1 MVYTVPYMKR
11 RMEGAIMKKRD
22 LRNDWALFSY
32 ITGYIKP
39 YLGILFLATVALAG
53 NLVLLLLRPYLTKQ
67 VIDLGF
73 ATNDIAVIEYY
84 ALMYGFTIIGSV
96 LFIFVENYFLKSFGQ
111 KIIYNIRSIIF
122 QKILNKPHDEFYKL
136 PIGNWVTRITND
148 VESLRTLY
156 TDVILNLASSGLM
169 IIGILGFM
177 YAINVPLAIIM
188 TILLPI
194 MGGIIWV
201 FQKFSRKAFR
211 QVRRSVAASNA
222 SIKELL
228 NYIVIVKSY
237 GGERAIEERYNTV
250 NKGFLEAGLFEVT
263 TFSIFRPLVDGLFFV
278 ALIVIF
284 TTTNLIDSV
293 ADAGTVFAFIQYMD
307 RFFQPLKEIA
317 DKYNSLQSALAG
329 AERLVPLLEEEERQM
344 ANEVPD
350 EFKYIETI
358 EFEHV
363 WFSYE
368 NNDVY
373 ALEDF
378 TFTIKAGEFIG
389 IVGPSGSGKSTLL
402 SLLMGIYKPTRG
414 AIYINGINIAQ
425 YDSSVLRHLMGY
437 VFQQAYLF
445 KGSIRDNLTL
455 FDTSISNED
464 MVNAAKQVNLHS
476 MIEHLPEG
484 YDTPVGYLGSL
495 LSDGQKQLLAFGRTL
510 IKKTPIL
517 LLDEATANIDS
528 HTEKQIQASIEN
540 IRGSKTIVSIAHRL
554 STVKDANKIVYMEYG
569 KIIEIGSFDELINLK
584 GPFYNLWNN
593 QHSGS

>member
-1 MVYTVPYMKR
+1 
-11 RMEGAIMKKRD
+11 MKKRNFK
-22 LRNDWALFSY
+22 NDWALFSY
-32 ITGYIKP
+32 ITAYIKP
-39 YLGILFLATVALAG
+39 YLGILLLATIALAG

-73 ATNDIAVIEYY
+73 ATNDITVIEYY
-84 ALMYGFTIIGSV
+84 AVIYGLTIIGSV

-111 KIIYNIRSIIF
+111 KIIYNIRAIIF
-122 QKILNKPHDEFYKL
+122 QKILHKSHDEFYKL

-156 TDVILNLASSGLM
+156 TDVLLNLASSGLM
-169 IIGILGFM
+169 IIGILAFM

-194 MGGIIWV
+194 MGVIIWV

-237 GGERAIEERYNTV
+237 GGEKEIEERYNTV

-263 TFSIFRPLVDGLFFV
+263 TFSIFRPLVDGLFFL

-317 DKYNSLQSALAG
+317 DKYNSLQSSLAG
-329 AERLVPLLEEEERQM
+329 AERLVPLLEEKERNM
-344 ANEVPD
+344 VDEVPK
-350 EFKYIETI
+350 ELIPVESI
-358 EFEHV
+358 EFDHV

-368 NNDVY
+368 NNDTY
-373 ALEDF
+373 ALQDF
-378 TFTIKAGEFIG
+378 TLHIKSGDFTG

-402 SLLMGIYKPTRG
+402 SLLMGIYKPTKG
-414 AIYINGINIAQ
+414 AIYINGIDIAK

-445 KGSIRDNLTL
+445 KGSIKDNLTL
-455 FDTSISNED
+455 FDTSISHDE
-464 MVNAAKQVNLHS
+464 MVKAAKQVNLDT
-476 MIEHLPEG
+476 MIEQLPEG
-484 YDTPVGYLGSL
+484 YNTPVGYLGSL

-510 IKKTPIL
+510 IRNTPIL
-517 LLDEATANIDS
+517 LLDEATANVDS

-554 STVKDANKIVYMEYG
+554 STVQEANEIVYIEYG
-569 KIIEIGSFDELINLK
+569 KIIEKGSFKELIKLK
-584 GPFYNLWNN
+584 GAFYNLWIR
-593 QHSGS
+593 QKSGS

>member
-1 MVYTVPYMKR
+1 
-11 RMEGAIMKKRD
+11 MKKRNFK
-22 LRNDWALFSY
+22 NDWALFSY
-32 ITGYIKP
+32 ITAYIKP
-39 YLGILFLATVALAG
+39 YLGILLLATIALAG
-53 NLVLLLLRPYLTKQ
+53 NLVLLLLRPYITKQ

-73 ATNDIAVIEYY
+73 ATNDINVIEYY
-84 ALMYGFTIIGSV
+84 AVIYGLTIIGSV
-96 LFIFVENYFLKSFGQ
+96 LCIFVENYFLKSFGQ
-111 KIIYNIRSIIF
+111 KIIYNIRAIVF
-122 QKILNKPHDEFYKL
+122 QKILHKSHDEFYKL

-156 TDVILNLASSGLM
+156 TDVLLNLVSSGLM

-194 MGGIIWV
+194 MGVIIWV

-237 GGERAIEERYNTV
+237 SGEKEIEERYNTV

-284 TTTNLIDSV
+284 TTTNLVDSV

-307 RFFQPLKEIA
+307 RFFQPLKDIA
-317 DKYNSLQSALAG
+317 DKYNSLQSSLAG
-329 AERLVPLLEEEERQM
+329 AERLVPLLEEKERNM
-344 ANEVPD
+344 VDEVPK
-350 EFKYIETI
+350 ELIPVESI
-358 EFEHV
+358 EFDHV

-373 ALEDF
+373 ALQDF
-378 TFTIKAGEFIG
+378 TLHIKAGDFTG

-402 SLLMGIYKPTRG
+402 SLLMGIYKPTKG
-414 AIYINGINIAQ
+414 SIYINGIDISK

-445 KGSIRDNLTL
+445 KGSIKDNLTL
-455 FDTSISNED
+455 FDNSISHDE
-464 MVNAAKQVNLHS
+464 MVKAAKQVNLDS
-476 MIEHLPEG
+476 MIEQLPEG
-484 YDTPVGYLGSL
+484 YNTPVGYLGSL

-510 IKKTPIL
+510 IRNIPIL

-554 STVKDANKIVYMEYG
+554 STVQDANEIVYIEYG
-569 KIIEIGSFDELINLK
+569 KIKEKGSFNELIELK
-584 GPFYNLWNN
+584 GAFYNLWIR
-593 QHSGS
+593 QKSGS

>member
-1 MVYTVPYMKR
+1 
-11 RMEGAIMKKRD
+11 MKKRNFK
-22 LRNDWALFSY
+22 NDWALFSY
-32 ITGYIKP
+32 ITAYIKP
-39 YLGILFLATVALAG
+39 YLGILLLATIALAG

-73 ATNDIAVIEYY
+73 ATNDINVIEYY
-84 ALMYGFTIIGSV
+84 AVIYGLTIIGSV
-96 LFIFVENYFLKSFGQ
+96 LCIFVENYFLKSFGQ
-111 KIIYNIRSIIF
+111 KIIYNIRAVIF
-122 QKILNKPHDEFYKL
+122 QKILHKSHDEFYKL

-156 TDVILNLASSGLM
+156 TDVLLNLASSTLM

-194 MGGIIWV
+194 MGVIIWV

-237 GGERAIEERYNTV
+237 GGEKEIEERYNTV

-284 TTTNLIDSV
+284 TTTNVIDSV

-329 AERLVPLLEEEERQM
+329 AERLVPLLEEEDRQI
-344 ANEVPD
+344 ANEVPH
-350 EFKYIETI
+350 EFKHIESI
-358 EFEHV
+358 DFDHV
-363 WFSYE
+363 WFSYD

-378 TFTIKAGEFIG
+378 TLSIKSGEFIG

-402 SLLMGIYKPTRG
+402 SLLMGLYKPTKG
-414 AIYINGINIAQ
+414 AIYINDIDIAN

-445 KGSIRDNLTL
+445 KGSIKDNLTL
-455 FDTSISNED
+455 FDTSISFDD
-464 MVNAAKQVNLHS
+464 MVDAAKQVNLDN
-476 MIEHLPEG
+476 MIEQLPEG
-484 YDTPVGYLGSL
+484 YNTPVGYLGSL

-510 IKKTPIL
+510 IRKTPIL

-540 IRGSKTIVSIAHRL
+540 IRGTKTIVSIAHRL
-554 STVKDANKIVYMEYG
+554 STVQDANKIVYMEYG
-569 KIIEIGSFDELINLK
+569 KIIESGSFDKLINSK
-584 GPFYNLWNN
+584 GAFYNLWSN
-593 QHSGS
+593 QQSGS

>member
-1 MVYTVPYMKR
+1 
-11 RMEGAIMKKRD
+11 MKKRSFK
-22 LRNDWALFSY
+22 NDWALFSY
-32 ITGYIKP
+32 ITAYIKP
-39 YLGILFLATVALAG
+39 YLGILLLATIALAG
-53 NLVLLLLRPYLTKQ
+53 NLILLLLRPYLTKQ

-73 ATNDIAVIEYY
+73 TNNDINVIEYY
-84 ALMYGFTIIGSV
+84 AVIYGLTIIGSV

-111 KIIYNIRSIIF
+111 KIIYNIRAIIF
-122 QKILNKPHDEFYKL
+122 QKILHKSHDEFYKL

-156 TDVILNLASSGLM
+156 TDVLLNLASSVLM
-169 IIGILGFM
+169 IVGILGFM

-194 MGGIIWV
+194 MGVIIWV

-237 GGERAIEERYNTV
+237 SGEKEIEERYNTV

-284 TTTNLIDSV
+284 TTTNIIDSV

-307 RFFQPLKEIA
+307 RFFQPLKDIA

-329 AERLVPLLEEEERQM
+329 AERLVPLLEEKDRKI
-344 ANEVPD
+344 ADEVPK
-350 EFKYIETI
+350 ELIPVESI
-358 EFEHV
+358 EFDHV

-373 ALEDF
+373 ALQDF
-378 TFTIKAGEFIG
+378 TLHIKAGDFTG

-402 SLLMGIYKPTRG
+402 SLLMGIYKPTKG
-414 AIYINGINIAQ
+414 SIYINGIDISK

-445 KGSIRDNLTL
+445 KGSIKDNLTL
-455 FDTSISNED
+455 FDNSICHDE
-464 MVNAAKQVNLHS
+464 MVKAAKQVNLDT
-476 MIEHLPEG
+476 MIEQLPEG
-484 YDTPVGYLGSL
+484 YNTPVGYLGSL

-510 IKKTPIL
+510 IRNIPIL
-517 LLDEATANIDS
+517 LLDEATANVDS

-554 STVKDANKIVYMEYG
+554 STVQDANEIVYIEYG
-569 KIIEIGSFDELINLK
+569 KIKEKGSFNELIELK
-584 GPFYNLWNN
+584 GAFYNLWIH
-593 QHSGS
+593 QKSGS

>member
-1 MVYTVPYMKR
+1 
-11 RMEGAIMKKRD
+11 MKKRN
-22 LRNDWALFSY
+22 LKNDWALFSY
-32 ITGYIKP
+32 ITAYIKP
-39 YLGILFLATVALAG
+39 YLGILLLATIALAG
-53 NLVLLLLRPYLTKQ
+53 NLILLLLRPYLTKQ

-73 ATNDIAVIEYY
+73 ATNDINVIEYY
-84 ALMYGFTIIGSV
+84 AVIYGLTIIGSV
-96 LFIFVENYFLKSFGQ
+96 LCIFVENYFLKSFGQ
-111 KIIYNIRSIIF
+111 KIIYNIRAIIF
-122 QKILNKPHDEFYKL
+122 QKILYKSHDEFYKL

-156 TDVILNLASSGLM
+156 TDVLLNLASSGLM

-194 MGGIIWV
+194 MGVIIWV

-237 GGERAIEERYNTV
+237 GGEKDIEERYNTV

-284 TTTNLIDSV
+284 TTTNVIDSV

-329 AERLVPLLEEEERQM
+329 AERLVPLLEEKDRQIV
-344 ANEVPD
+344 NEVPR
-350 EFKYIETI
+350 EFKHIESI
-358 EFEHV
+358 DFKHV
-363 WFSYE
+363 WFSYD

-373 ALEDF
+373 ALKDF
-378 TFTIKAGEFIG
+378 TLSIKAGEFIG

-402 SLLMGIYKPTRG
+402 SLLMGLYKPTKG
-414 AIYINGINIAQ
+414 AIYINGIDIAN

-445 KGSIRDNLTL
+445 KGSIKDNLTL
-455 FDTSISNED
+455 FDTSISYDD
-464 MVNAAKQVNLHS
+464 MVAAAKQVNLDS
-476 MIEHLPEG
+476 MIEQLPEG
-484 YDTPVGYLGSL
+484 YHTPVGYLGSL

-510 IKKTPIL
+510 IRNTPIL

-554 STVKDANKIVYMEYG
+554 STVQDANKIVYVEYG
-569 KIIEIGSFDELINLK
+569 KIIEIGSFEELINSK
-584 GPFYNLWNN
+584 GAFYNLWSN
-593 QHSGS
+593 QQSGS

>member
-1 MVYTVPYMKR
+1 MKR
-11 RMEGAIMKKRD
+11 RKEGLVMKKRNFK
-22 LRNDWALFSY
+22 NDWALFSY
-32 ITGYIKP
+32 ITAYIKP
-39 YLGILFLATVALAG
+39 YLGILLLATIALAG

-73 ATNDIAVIEYY
+73 ATNDITVIEYY
-84 ALMYGFTIIGSV
+84 AVIYGLTIIGSV

-111 KIIYNIRSIIF
+111 KIIYNIRAIIF
-122 QKILNKPHDEFYKL
+122 QKILHKSHDEFYKL

-156 TDVILNLASSGLM
+156 TDVLLNLASSGLM
-169 IIGILGFM
+169 IIGILAFM

-194 MGGIIWV
+194 MGVIIWV

-237 GGERAIEERYNTV
+237 GGEKEIEERYNTV

-317 DKYNSLQSALAG
+317 DKYNSLQSSLAG
-329 AERLVPLLEEEERQM
+329 AERLVPLLEEKERNM
-344 ANEVPD
+344 VDEVPK
-350 EFKYIETI
+350 ELIPVESI
-358 EFEHV
+358 EFDHV

-368 NNDVY
+368 NNDTY
-373 ALEDF
+373 ALQDF
-378 TFTIKAGEFIG
+378 TLHIKSGDFTG

-402 SLLMGIYKPTRG
+402 SLLMGIYKPTKG
-414 AIYINGINIAQ
+414 AIYINGIDIAK

-445 KGSIRDNLTL
+445 KGSIKDNLTL
-455 FDTSISNED
+455 FDTSISHDE
-464 MVNAAKQVNLHS
+464 MVKAAKQVNLDT
-476 MIEHLPEG
+476 MIEQLPEG
-484 YDTPVGYLGSL
+484 YNTPVGYLGSL

-510 IKKTPIL
+510 IRNTPIL
-517 LLDEATANIDS
+517 LLDEATANVDS

-554 STVKDANKIVYMEYG
+554 STVQEANEIVYIEYG
-569 KIIEIGSFDELINLK
+569 KIIEKGSFKELIKLK
-584 GPFYNLWNN
+584 GAFYNLWIR
-593 QHSGS
+593 QKSGS

>member
-1 MVYTVPYMKR
+1 
-11 RMEGAIMKKRD
+11 MKKRNFK
-22 LRNDWALFSY
+22 NDWALFSY
-32 ITGYIKP
+32 ITAYIKP
-39 YLGILFLATVALAG
+39 YLGILLLATIALAG
-53 NLVLLLLRPYLTKQ
+53 NLVLLLLRPYITKQ

-73 ATNDIAVIEYY
+73 ATNDINVIEYY
-84 ALMYGFTIIGSV
+84 AVIYGLTIIGSV
-96 LFIFVENYFLKSFGQ
+96 LCIFVENYFLKSFGQ
-111 KIIYNIRSIIF
+111 KIIYNIRAIVF
-122 QKILNKPHDEFYKL
+122 QKILHKSHDEFYKL

-156 TDVILNLASSGLM
+156 TDVLLNLASSGLM

-194 MGGIIWV
+194 MGVIIWV

-237 GGERAIEERYNTV
+237 SGEKEIEERYNTV

-284 TTTNLIDSV
+284 TTTNLVDSV

-307 RFFQPLKEIA
+307 RFFQPLKDIA
-317 DKYNSLQSALAG
+317 DKYNSLQSSLAG
-329 AERLVPLLEEEERQM
+329 AERLVPLLEEKERNM
-344 ANEVPD
+344 VDEVPK
-350 EFKYIETI
+350 ELIPVESI
-358 EFEHV
+358 EFDHV

-373 ALEDF
+373 ALQDF
-378 TFTIKAGEFIG
+378 TLHIKAGDFTG

-402 SLLMGIYKPTRG
+402 SLLMGIYKPTKG
-414 AIYINGINIAQ
+414 SIYINGIDISK

-445 KGSIRDNLTL
+445 KGSIKDNLTL
-455 FDTSISNED
+455 FDNSISHDE
-464 MVNAAKQVNLHS
+464 MVKAAKQVNLDS
-476 MIEHLPEG
+476 MIEQLPEG
-484 YDTPVGYLGSL
+484 YNTPVGYLGSL

-510 IKKTPIL
+510 IRNIPIL

-554 STVKDANKIVYMEYG
+554 STVQDANEIVYIEYG
-569 KIIEIGSFDELINLK
+569 KIKEKGSFNELIELK
-584 GPFYNLWNN
+584 GAFYNLWIH
-593 QHSGS
+593 QKSGS

>member
-1 MVYTVPYMKR
+1 
-11 RMEGAIMKKRD
+11 MKKRN
-22 LRNDWALFSY
+22 LKNDWALFSY
-32 ITGYIKP
+32 ITAYIKP
-39 YLGILFLATVALAG
+39 YLGILLLATIALAG

-73 ATNDIAVIEYY
+73 ATNDINVIEYY
-84 ALMYGFTIIGSV
+84 AVIYGLTIIGSV

-111 KIIYNIRSIIF
+111 KIIYNIRAVIF
-122 QKILNKPHDEFYKL
+122 QKILHKSHDEFYKL

-194 MGGIIWV
+194 MGAIIWV

-237 GGERAIEERYNTV
+237 GGEKEIEERYNTV

-284 TTTNLIDSV
+284 TTTNVIDSV

-329 AERLVPLLEEEERQM
+329 AERLVPLLEEEDRQI
-344 ANEVPD
+344 ANEVPN
-350 EFKYIETI
+350 EFKHIESI
-358 EFEHV
+358 DFDHV
-363 WFSYE
+363 WFSYD

-378 TFTIKAGEFIG
+378 TLSIKSGEFIG

-402 SLLMGIYKPTRG
+402 SLLMGLYKPTKG
-414 AIYINGINIAQ
+414 AIYINDIDIAN

-445 KGSIRDNLTL
+445 KGSIKDNLTL
-455 FDTSISNED
+455 FDTSISFDD
-464 MVNAAKQVNLHS
+464 MVDAAKQVNLDN
-476 MIEHLPEG
+476 MIEQLPEG
-484 YDTPVGYLGSL
+484 YNTPVGYLGSL

-510 IKKTPIL
+510 IRKTPIL

-540 IRGSKTIVSIAHRL
+540 IRGTKTIVSIAHRL
-554 STVKDANKIVYMEYG
+554 STVQDANKIVYMEYG
-569 KIIEIGSFDELINLK
+569 KIIESGSFDKLINSK
-584 GPFYNLWNN
+584 GAFYNLWSN
-593 QHSGS
+593 QQSGS

>member
-1 MVYTVPYMKR
+1 
-11 RMEGAIMKKRD
+11 MKKRN
-22 LRNDWALFSY
+22 LKNDWALFSY
-32 ITGYIKP
+32 ISAYIKP
-39 YLGILFLATVALAG
+39 YLGILLLATIALAG

-73 ATNDIAVIEYY
+73 ATNDINVIEYY
-84 ALMYGFTIIGSV
+84 AVIYGLTIIGSV
-96 LFIFVENYFLKSFGQ
+96 LCIFVENYFLKSFGQ
-111 KIIYNIRSIIF
+111 KIIYNIRAIIF
-122 QKILNKPHDEFYKL
+122 QKILHKSHDEFYKL

-156 TDVILNLASSGLM
+156 TDVLLNLASSGLM

-194 MGGIIWV
+194 MGVIIWV

-237 GGERAIEERYNTV
+237 GGEKDIEERYNTV

-284 TTTNLIDSV
+284 TTTNVIDSV

-329 AERLVPLLEEEERQM
+329 AERLVPLLEEEDRQI
-344 ANEVPD
+344 ANEVPS
-350 EFKYIETI
+350 EFKHIESI
-358 EFEHV
+358 DFEHV
-363 WFSYE
+363 WFSYD

-378 TFTIKAGEFIG
+378 TLSIKAGEFVG

-402 SLLMGIYKPTRG
+402 SLLMGLYKPTKG
-414 AIYINGINIAQ
+414 AIYINGIDIAN

-445 KGSIRDNLTL
+445 KGSIKDNLTL
-455 FDTSISNED
+455 FDTSISYDD
-464 MVNAAKQVNLHS
+464 MVDAAKQVNLDS
-476 MIEHLPEG
+476 MIEQLPEG
-484 YDTPVGYLGSL
+484 YHTPVGYLGSL

-510 IKKTPIL
+510 IRKIPIL

-554 STVKDANKIVYMEYG
+554 STVQDANKIVYMEYG
-569 KIIEIGSFDELINLK
+569 KIIEKGSFEELINSK
-584 GPFYNLWNN
+584 GAFYNLWSN
-593 QHSGS
+593 QQSGS

>member
-1 MVYTVPYMKR
+1 
-11 RMEGAIMKKRD
+11 MKKRN
-22 LRNDWALFSY
+22 LKNDWALFSY
-32 ITGYIKP
+32 ISAYIKP
-39 YLGILFLATVALAG
+39 YLGILLLATIALAG

-73 ATNDIAVIEYY
+73 ATNDINVIEYY
-84 ALMYGFTIIGSV
+84 AVIYGLTIIGSV
-96 LFIFVENYFLKSFGQ
+96 LCIFVENYFLKSFGQ
-111 KIIYNIRSIIF
+111 KIIYNIRAIIF
-122 QKILNKPHDEFYKL
+122 QKILHKSHDEFYKL

-156 TDVILNLASSGLM
+156 TDVLLNLASSGLM

-194 MGGIIWV
+194 MGVIIWV

-237 GGERAIEERYNTV
+237 GGEKDIEERYNTV

-284 TTTNLIDSV
+284 TTTNVIDSV

-329 AERLVPLLEEEERQM
+329 AERLVPLLEEKDRQIV
-344 ANEVPD
+344 NEVPR
-350 EFKYIETI
+350 EFKHIESI
-358 EFEHV
+358 DFKHV
-363 WFSYE
+363 WFSYD

-373 ALEDF
+373 ALKDF
-378 TFTIKAGEFIG
+378 TLSIKAGEFIG

-402 SLLMGIYKPTRG
+402 SLLMGLYKPTKG
-414 AIYINGINIAQ
+414 AIYINGIDIAK

-445 KGSIRDNLTL
+445 KGSIKDNLTL
-455 FDTSISNED
+455 FDTSISYDD
-464 MVNAAKQVNLHS
+464 MVAAAKQVNLDS
-476 MIEHLPEG
+476 MIEQLPEG
-484 YDTPVGYLGSL
+484 YHTPVGYLGSL

-510 IKKTPIL
+510 IRNTPIL

-554 STVKDANKIVYMEYG
+554 STVQDANKIVYMEYG
-569 KIIEIGSFDELINLK
+569 KIIEKGSFEELINSK
-584 GPFYNLWNN
+584 GAFYNLWSN
-593 QHSGS
+593 QQSGS

>member
-1 MVYTVPYMKR
+1 
-11 RMEGAIMKKRD
+11 MKKRNFK
-22 LRNDWALFSY
+22 NDWALFSY
-32 ITGYIKP
+32 ITAYIKP
-39 YLGILFLATVALAG
+39 YLGILLLATIALAG

-73 ATNDIAVIEYY
+73 ATNDITVIEYY
-84 ALMYGFTIIGSV
+84 AVIYGLTIIGSV

-111 KIIYNIRSIIF
+111 KIIYNIRAIIF
-122 QKILNKPHDEFYKL
+122 QKILHKSHDEFYKL

-156 TDVILNLASSGLM
+156 TDVLLNLASSGLM
-169 IIGILGFM
+169 IIGILAFM

-194 MGGIIWV
+194 MGVIIWV

-237 GGERAIEERYNTV
+237 GGEKEIEERYNTV

-284 TTTNLIDSV
+284 STTNLIDSI

-307 RFFQPLKEIA
+307 RFFQPLKDIA

-329 AERLVPLLEEEERQM
+329 AERLVPLLEEKERNM
-344 ANEVPD
+344 VDEVPK
-350 EFKYIETI
+350 ELIPVESI
-358 EFEHV
+358 EFDHV

-373 ALEDF
+373 ALQDF
-378 TFTIKAGEFIG
+378 TLHIKAGDFTG

-402 SLLMGIYKPTRG
+402 SLLMGIYKPTKG
-414 AIYINGINIAQ
+414 SIYINGI
-425 YDSSVLRHLMGY
+425 D

-445 KGSIRDNLTL
+445 KGSIKDNLTL
-455 FDTSISNED
+455 FDNSISHDE
-464 MVNAAKQVNLHS
+464 MVKAAKQVNLDS
-476 MIEHLPEG
+476 MIEQLPEG
-484 YDTPVGYLGSL
+484 YNTPVGYLGSL

-510 IKKTPIL
+510 IRNIPIL

-554 STVKDANKIVYMEYG
+554 STVQDANEIVYIEYG
-569 KIIEIGSFDELINLK
+569 KIKEKGSFNELIELK
-584 GPFYNLWNN
+584 GAFYNLWIR
-593 QHSGS
+593 QKSGS

>member
-1 MVYTVPYMKR
+1 
-11 RMEGAIMKKRD
+11 MKKRN
-22 LRNDWALFSY
+22 LKNDWALFSY
-32 ITGYIKP
+32 ITAYIKP
-39 YLGILFLATVALAG
+39 YLGILLLATIALAG
-53 NLVLLLLRPYLTKQ
+53 NLILLLLRPYLTKQ

-73 ATNDIAVIEYY
+73 ATNDINVIEYY
-84 ALMYGFTIIGSV
+84 SVIYGLTIIGSV
-96 LFIFVENYFLKSFGQ
+96 LCIFVENYFLKSFGQ
-111 KIIYNIRSIIF
+111 KIIYNIRTIIF
-122 QKILNKPHDEFYKL
+122 QKILHKSHDEFYKL

-156 TDVILNLASSGLM
+156 TDVLLNLASSGLM

-194 MGGIIWV
+194 MGVIIWV

-237 GGERAIEERYNTV
+237 GGEKDIEERYNTV

-284 TTTNLIDSV
+284 TTTNVIDSV

-329 AERLVPLLEEEERQM
+329 AERLVPLLEEKDRHI
-344 ANEVPD
+344 ANEVPH
-350 EFKYIETI
+350 EFKHIESI
-358 EFEHV
+358 DFEHV
-363 WFSYE
+363 WFSYD

-378 TFTIKAGEFIG
+378 TLSIKAGEFIG

-402 SLLMGIYKPTRG
+402 SLLMGLYKPTKG
-414 AIYINGINIAQ
+414 AIYINGIDIAN

-445 KGSIRDNLTL
+445 KGSIKDNLTL
-455 FDTSISNED
+455 FDTSISYDD
-464 MVNAAKQVNLHS
+464 MVAAAKQVNLDS
-476 MIEHLPEG
+476 MIEQLPEG
-484 YDTPVGYLGSL
+484 YHTPVGYLGSL

-510 IKKTPIL
+510 IRNTPIL

-554 STVKDANKIVYMEYG
+554 STVQDANKIVYMEYG
-569 KIIEIGSFDELINLK
+569 KIIEKGSFEDLINSK
-584 GPFYNLWNN
+584 GAFYNLWSN
-593 QHSGS
+593 QQSGS

>member
-1 MVYTVPYMKR
+1 
-11 RMEGAIMKKRD
+11 MKKRNFK
-22 LRNDWALFSY
+22 NDWALFSY
-32 ITGYIKP
+32 ITAYIKP
-39 YLGILFLATVALAG
+39 YLGILLLATIALAG
-53 NLVLLLLRPYLTKQ
+53 NLILLLLRPYLTKQ

-73 ATNDIAVIEYY
+73 ANNDINVIEYY
-84 ALMYGFTIIGSV
+84 AVIYGLTIIGSV

-111 KIIYNIRSIIF
+111 KIIYNIRAIIF
-122 QKILNKPHDEFYKL
+122 QKILHKSHDEFYKL

-156 TDVILNLASSGLM
+156 TDVLLNLASSCLM

-194 MGGIIWV
+194 MGVIIWV

-237 GGERAIEERYNTV
+237 GGEKQIEERYNTV

-329 AERLVPLLEEEERQM
+329 AERLVPLLEEKDRNM
-344 ANEVPD
+344 ADEVPQ
-350 EFKYIETI
+350 ELIPVETI
-358 EFEHV
+358 DFKHV
-363 WFSYE
+363 WFSYD
-368 NNDVY
+368 NNDIY
-373 ALEDF
+373 ALEDC
-378 TFTIKAGEFIG
+378 TLHITSGDFIG

-402 SLLMGIYKPTRG
+402 SLLMGIYKPTKG
-414 AIYINGINIAQ
+414 AIYINGIDIAK

-445 KGSIRDNLTL
+445 KGSIKDNLTL
-455 FDTSISNED
+455 FDTSISYDD
-464 MVNAAKQVNLHS
+464 MVKAAKQVNLDT
-476 MIEHLPEG
+476 IIDQLPEG
-484 YDTPVGYLGSL
+484 YNTSVGYLGSL
-495 LSDGQKQLLAFGRTL
+495 LSDGQKQLLAIGRTL
-510 IKKTPIL
+510 IRNMPIL

-528 HTEKQIQASIEN
+528 HTEKQIQASIET
-540 IRGSKTIVSIAHRL
+540 IRGSKTIISIAHRL
-554 STVKDANKIVYMEYG
+554 STVQEADKIVYIEYG
-569 KIIEIGSFDELINLK
+569 KIKEKGSFQELIELK
-584 GPFYNLWNN
+584 GAFYNLWIR
-593 QHSGS
+593 QKSGS

>member
-1 MVYTVPYMKR
+1 
-11 RMEGAIMKKRD
+11 MKKRN
-22 LRNDWALFSY
+22 LKNDWALFSY
-32 ITGYIKP
+32 ITAYIKP
-39 YLGILFLATVALAG
+39 YLSILLLATIALAG
-53 NLVLLLLRPYLTKQ
+53 NLILLLLRPYLTKQ

-73 ATNDIAVIEYY
+73 ATNDINVIEYY
-84 ALMYGFTIIGSV
+84 AVIYGLTIIGSV
-96 LFIFVENYFLKSFGQ
+96 LCIFVENYFLKSFGQ
-111 KIIYNIRSIIF
+111 KIIYNIRAIIF
-122 QKILNKPHDEFYKL
+122 QKILHKSHDEFYKL

-156 TDVILNLASSGLM
+156 TDVLLNLASSGLM

-194 MGGIIWV
+194 MGVIIWV

-237 GGERAIEERYNTV
+237 GGEKDIEERYNTV

-284 TTTNLIDSV
+284 TTTNVIDSV

-329 AERLVPLLEEEERQM
+329 AERLVPLLEEEDRQI
-344 ANEVPD
+344 ANEVPS
-350 EFKYIETI
+350 EFKHIESI
-358 EFEHV
+358 DFEHV
-363 WFSYE
+363 WFSYD

-378 TFTIKAGEFIG
+378 TLSIKAGEFIG

-402 SLLMGIYKPTRG
+402 SLLMGLYKPTKG
-414 AIYINGINIAQ
+414 AIYINGIDIAN

-445 KGSIRDNLTL
+445 KGSIKDNLTL
-455 FDTSISNED
+455 FDTSISYDD
-464 MVNAAKQVNLHS
+464 MVDAAKQVNLDS
-476 MIEHLPEG
+476 MIEQLPEG
-484 YDTPVGYLGSL
+484 YHTPVGYLGSL

-510 IKKTPIL
+510 IRKTPIL

-554 STVKDANKIVYMEYG
+554 STVQDANKIVYMEYG
-569 KIIEIGSFDELINLK
+569 KIIEKGSFEELINSK
-584 GPFYNLWNN
+584 GAFYNLWSN
-593 QHSGS
+593 QQSGS

>member
-1 MVYTVPYMKR
+1 MKTHK
-11 RMEGAIMKKRD
+11 E
-22 LRNDWALFSY
+22 RNDWALFSY
-32 ITGYIKP
+32 ITAYIKP
-39 YLGILFLATVALAG
+39 YLGILLVATIALAG
-53 NLVLLLLRPYLTKQ
+53 NLILLLLRPYITKQ

-73 ATNDIAVIEYY
+73 ATNDINVIEYY
-84 ALMYGFTIIGSV
+84 AVLYGLTIIGSV
-96 LFIFVENYFLKSFGQ
+96 CFIFIENYFLKSFGQ
-111 KIIYNIRSIIF
+111 KIIYNIRHIVF
-122 QKILNKPHDEFYKL
+122 QKILHKPHDEFYKL

-156 TDVILNLASSGLM
+156 TDVLLNLASSGLM
-169 IIGILGFM
+169 IIGILAFM
-177 YAINVPLAIIM
+177 YAINIPLAIIM
-188 TILLPI
+188 TILVPI

-201 FQKFSRKAFR
+201 YQKFSRKAFR

-237 GGERAIEERYNTV
+237 GGEKAIEDKYETV

-284 TTTNLIDSV
+284 TTTNLIDSI

-307 RFFQPLKEIA
+307 RFFQPLKDIA
-317 DKYNSLQSALAG
+317 DKYNSLQSSLAG
-329 AERLVPLLEEEERQM
+329 AERLVPLLEEKERNM
-344 ANEVPD
+344 VDEVPK
-350 EFKYIETI
+350 ELIPVESI
-358 EFEHV
+358 EFDHV

-373 ALEDF
+373 ALQDF
-378 TFTIKAGEFIG
+378 TLHIKAGDFTG

-402 SLLMGIYKPTRG
+402 SLLMGIYKPTKG
-414 AIYINGINIAQ
+414 SIYINGIDISK

-437 VFQQAYLF
+437 VLQQAYLF
-445 KGSIRDNLTL
+445 KGSIKDNLTL
-455 FDTSISNED
+455 FDNSISHDE
-464 MVNAAKQVNLHS
+464 MVKAAKQVNLDS
-476 MIEHLPEG
+476 MIEQLPEG
-484 YDTPVGYLGSL
+484 YNTPVGYLGSL

-510 IKKTPIL
+510 IRNIPIL
-517 LLDEATANIDS
+517 LLDEATANVDS

-554 STVKDANKIVYMEYG
+554 STVQDANEIVYIEYG
-569 KIIEIGSFDELINLK
+569 KIKEKGSFNELIELK
-584 GPFYNLWNN
+584 GAFYNLWIR
-593 QHSGS
+593 QKSGS

>member
-1 MVYTVPYMKR
+1 
-11 RMEGAIMKKRD
+11 MKKRN
-22 LRNDWALFSY
+22 LKNDWALFSY
-32 ITGYIKP
+32 ISAYIKP
-39 YLGILFLATVALAG
+39 YLGILLLATIALAG

-73 ATNDIAVIEYY
+73 ATNDINVIEYY
-84 ALMYGFTIIGSV
+84 AVIYGLTIIGSV
-96 LFIFVENYFLKSFGQ
+96 LCIFVENYFLKSFGQ
-111 KIIYNIRSIIF
+111 KIIYNIRAIIF
-122 QKILNKPHDEFYKL
+122 QKILHKSHDEFYKL

-156 TDVILNLASSGLM
+156 TDVLLNLASSGLM

-194 MGGIIWV
+194 MGVIIWV

-237 GGERAIEERYNTV
+237 GGEKEIEERYNTV

-284 TTTNLIDSV
+284 TTTNVIDSV

-329 AERLVPLLEEEERQM
+329 AERLVPLLEEEDRQI
-344 ANEVPD
+344 ANEVPR
-350 EFKYIETI
+350 EFKHIESI
-358 EFEHV
+358 DFEHV
-363 WFSYE
+363 WFSYD

-378 TFTIKAGEFIG
+378 TLSIKAGEFIG

-402 SLLMGIYKPTRG
+402 SLLMGLYKPTKG
-414 AIYINGINIAQ
+414 AIYINGIDIAK

-445 KGSIRDNLTL
+445 KGSIKDNLTL
-455 FDTSISNED
+455 FDTSISYDD
-464 MVNAAKQVNLHS
+464 MVAAAKQVNLDS
-476 MIEHLPEG
+476 MIEQLPEG
-484 YDTPVGYLGSL
+484 YHTPVGYLGSL

-510 IKKTPIL
+510 IRNTPIL

-554 STVKDANKIVYMEYG
+554 STVQDANKIVYMEYG
-569 KIIEIGSFDELINLK
+569 KIIEKGSFEELINSK
-584 GPFYNLWNN
+584 GAFYNLWSN
-593 QHSGS
+593 QQSGS

>member
-1 MVYTVPYMKR
+1 
-11 RMEGAIMKKRD
+11 MKKRN
-22 LRNDWALFSY
+22 LKNDWALFSY
-32 ITGYIKP
+32 ISAYIKP
-39 YLGILFLATVALAG
+39 YLGILLLATIALAG

-73 ATNDIAVIEYY
+73 ATNDINVIEYY
-84 ALMYGFTIIGSV
+84 AVIYGLTIIGSV
-96 LFIFVENYFLKSFGQ
+96 LCIFVENYFLKSFGQ
-111 KIIYNIRSIIF
+111 KIIYNIRAIIF
-122 QKILNKPHDEFYKL
+122 QKILHKSHDEFYKL

-156 TDVILNLASSGLM
+156 TDVLLNLASSGLM

-194 MGGIIWV
+194 MGVIIWV

-237 GGERAIEERYNTV
+237 GGEKDIEERYNTV

-284 TTTNLIDSV
+284 TTTNVIDSV

-329 AERLVPLLEEEERQM
+329 AERLVPLLEEEDRQI
-344 ANEVPD
+344 ANEVPH
-350 EFKYIETI
+350 EFKHIESI
-358 EFEHV
+358 DFEHV
-363 WFSYE
+363 WFSYD

-378 TFTIKAGEFIG
+378 TLSIKAGEFVG

-402 SLLMGIYKPTRG
+402 SLLMGLYKPTKG
-414 AIYINGINIAQ
+414 AIYINGIDIAN

-445 KGSIRDNLTL
+445 KGSIKDNLTL
-455 FDTSISNED
+455 FDTSISYDD
-464 MVNAAKQVNLHS
+464 MVDAAKQVNLDS
-476 MIEHLPEG
+476 MIEQLPEG
-484 YDTPVGYLGSL
+484 YHTPVGYLGSL

-510 IKKTPIL
+510 IRKTPIL

-554 STVKDANKIVYMEYG
+554 STVQDANKIVYMEYG
-569 KIIEIGSFDELINLK
+569 KIIEKGSFEELINSK
-584 GPFYNLWNN
+584 GAFYNLWSN
-593 QHSGS
+593 QQSGS

>member
-1 MVYTVPYMKR
+1 
-11 RMEGAIMKKRD
+11 MKKRN

-39 YLGILFLATVALAG
+39 YLGILLLATVALAG
-53 NLVLLLLRPYLTKQ
+53 NLVLLLLRPYITKQ

-84 ALMYGFTIIGSV
+84 ALMYGLTIIGSV

-111 KIIYNIRSIIF
+111 KIIYNIRSIVF
-122 QKILNKPHDEFYKL
+122 KKILNKPHDEFYKL

-237 GGERAIEERYNTV
+237 GGEKAIEERYNTV

-350 EFKYIETI
+350 EFKL
-358 EFEHV
+358 
-363 WFSYE
+363 
-368 NNDVY
+368 N
-373 ALEDF
+373 
-378 TFTIKAGEFIG
+378 IKAGEFIG

-402 SLLMGIYKPTRG
+402 ALLMGVYKPTRG
-414 AIYINGINIAQ
+414 TIYINGINITK
-425 YDSSVLRHLMGY
+425 YDNSVLRHLMGY

-455 FDTSISNED
+455 FDTSISNEE
-464 MVNAAKQVNLHS
+464 MINAAKQVNLDS
-476 MIEHLPEG
+476 MIEQLPEG
-484 YDTPVGYLGSL
+484 YETPVGYLGSL

-554 STVKDANKIVYMEYG
+554 STVEDANKIVYMEYG
-569 KIIEIGSFDELINLK
+569 KIIEKGSFNELINLK
-584 GPFYNLWNN
+584 GAFYNLWNN

>member
-1 MVYTVPYMKR
+1 
-11 RMEGAIMKKRD
+11 MKKRN
-22 LRNDWALFSY
+22 LKNDWALFSY
-32 ITGYIKP
+32 ITAYIKP
-39 YLGILFLATVALAG
+39 YLSILLVATIALAG

-84 ALMYGFTIIGSV
+84 AVIYGLTIIGSV

-111 KIIYNIRSIIF
+111 KIIYNIRAIIF
-122 QKILNKPHDEFYKL
+122 QKIIHKPHDEFYKL

-156 TDVILNLASSGLM
+156 TDVLLNLASSGLM
-169 IIGILGFM
+169 IIGILAFM

-188 TILLPI
+188 TILVPI

-201 FQKFSRKAFR
+201 YQKFSRKAFR

-228 NYIVIVKSY
+228 NYIVIVKAY
-237 GGERAIEERYNTV
+237 GGEKAIEGRYENV

-284 TTTNLIDSV
+284 TTTNLVDSV

-317 DKYNSLQSALAG
+317 DKYNSLQSSLAG
-329 AERLVPLLEEEERQM
+329 AERLVPLLEEKERNM
-344 ANEVPD
+344 VDEVPK
-350 EFKYIETI
+350 ELIPVESI
-358 EFEHV
+358 EFDHV

-373 ALEDF
+373 ALQDF
-378 TFTIKAGEFIG
+378 TLHIKSGDFTG

-402 SLLMGIYKPTRG
+402 SLLMGIYKPTKG
-414 AIYINGINIAQ
+414 AIYINGIDIAK

-445 KGSIRDNLTL
+445 KGSIKDNLTL
-455 FDTSISNED
+455 FDTSISHDE
-464 MVNAAKQVNLHS
+464 MVKAAKQVNLDT
-476 MIEHLPEG
+476 MIEQLPEG
-484 YDTPVGYLGSL
+484 YNTPVGYLGSL

-510 IKKTPIL
+510 IRNTPIL
-517 LLDEATANIDS
+517 LLDEATANVDS

-554 STVKDANKIVYMEYG
+554 STVQEANEIVYIEYG
-569 KIIEIGSFDELINLK
+569 KIIEKGSFKELIELK
-584 GPFYNLWNN
+584 GAFYNLWIR
-593 QHSGS
+593 QKSGS

>member
-1 MVYTVPYMKR
+1 MKTHK
-11 RMEGAIMKKRD
+11 E
-22 LRNDWALFSY
+22 RNDWALFSY
-32 ITGYIKP
+32 ITAYIKP
-39 YLGILFLATVALAG
+39 YLGILLVATIALAG
-53 NLVLLLLRPYLTKQ
+53 NLILLLLRPYITKQ

-73 ATNDIAVIEYY
+73 ATNDINVIEYY
-84 ALMYGFTIIGSV
+84 AVLYGLTIIGSV
-96 LFIFVENYFLKSFGQ
+96 FFIFIENYFLKSFGQ
-111 KIIYNIRSIIF
+111 KIIYNIRHIVF
-122 QKILNKPHDEFYKL
+122 QKILHKPHDEFYKL

-156 TDVILNLASSGLM
+156 TDVLLNLASSGLM
-169 IIGILGFM
+169 IIGILAFM
-177 YAINVPLAIIM
+177 YALNIPLAIIM
-188 TILLPI
+188 TILVPI

-201 FQKFSRKAFR
+201 YQKFSRKAFR

-237 GGERAIEERYNTV
+237 GGEKAIEDKYETV

-284 TTTNLIDSV
+284 TTTNLIDSI

-307 RFFQPLKEIA
+307 RFFQPLKDIA
-317 DKYNSLQSALAG
+317 DKYNSLQSSLAG
-329 AERLVPLLEEEERQM
+329 AERLVPLLEEKERNM
-344 ANEVPD
+344 VDEVPK
-350 EFKYIETI
+350 ELIPVESI
-358 EFEHV
+358 EFDHV

-373 ALEDF
+373 ALQDF
-378 TFTIKAGEFIG
+378 TLHIKAGDFTG

-402 SLLMGIYKPTRG
+402 SLLMGIYKPTKG
-414 AIYINGINIAQ
+414 SIYINGIDISK

-445 KGSIRDNLTL
+445 KGSIKDNLTL
-455 FDTSISNED
+455 FDNSISHDE
-464 MVNAAKQVNLHS
+464 MVKAAKQVNLDS
-476 MIEHLPEG
+476 MIEQLPEG
-484 YDTPVGYLGSL
+484 YNTPVGYLGSL

-510 IKKTPIL
+510 IRNIPIL

-554 STVKDANKIVYMEYG
+554 STVQDANEIVYIEYG
-569 KIIEIGSFDELINLK
+569 KIKEKGSFNELIELK
-584 GPFYNLWNN
+584 GAFYNLWIR
-593 QHSGS
+593 QKSGS

>member
-1 MVYTVPYMKR
+1 
-11 RMEGAIMKKRD
+11 MKKRN
-22 LRNDWALFSY
+22 LKNDWALFSY
-32 ITGYIKP
+32 ITAYIKP
-39 YLGILFLATVALAG
+39 YLGILLLATIALAG
-53 NLVLLLLRPYLTKQ
+53 NLILLLLRPYLTKQ

-73 ATNDIAVIEYY
+73 ATNDINVIEYY
-84 ALMYGFTIIGSV
+84 AVIYGLTIIGSV
-96 LFIFVENYFLKSFGQ
+96 LCIFVENYFLKSFGQ
-111 KIIYNIRSIIF
+111 KIIYNIRAIIF
-122 QKILNKPHDEFYKL
+122 QKILHKSHDEFYKL

-156 TDVILNLASSGLM
+156 TDVLLNLASSGLM

-194 MGGIIWV
+194 MGVIIWV

-237 GGERAIEERYNTV
+237 GGEKDIEERYNTV

-284 TTTNLIDSV
+284 TTTNVIDSV

-329 AERLVPLLEEEERQM
+329 AERLVPLLEEEDRQIT
-344 ANEVPD
+344 NEVPR
-350 EFKYIETI
+350 EFKHIESI
-358 EFEHV
+358 DFKHV
-363 WFSYE
+363 WFSYD

-373 ALEDF
+373 ALKDF
-378 TFTIKAGEFIG
+378 TLSIKAGEFIG

-402 SLLMGIYKPTRG
+402 SLLMGLYKPTKG
-414 AIYINGINIAQ
+414 AIYINGIDIAN

-445 KGSIRDNLTL
+445 KGSIKDNLTL
-455 FDTSISNED
+455 FDTSISYDD
-464 MVNAAKQVNLHS
+464 MVAAAKQVNLDS
-476 MIEHLPEG
+476 MIEQLPEG
-484 YDTPVGYLGSL
+484 YHTPVGYLGSL

-510 IKKTPIL
+510 IRNTPIL

-554 STVKDANKIVYMEYG
+554 STVQDANKIVYMEYG
-569 KIIEIGSFDELINLK
+569 KIIEKGSFEELINSK
-584 GPFYNLWNN
+584 GAFYNLWSN
-593 QHSGS
+593 QQSGS

>member
-1 MVYTVPYMKR
+1 
-11 RMEGAIMKKRD
+11 MKKRN
-22 LRNDWALFSY
+22 LKNDWALFSY
-32 ITGYIKP
+32 ISAYIKP
-39 YLGILFLATVALAG
+39 YLGILLLATIALAG

-73 ATNDIAVIEYY
+73 ATNDINVIEYY
-84 ALMYGFTIIGSV
+84 AVIYGLTIIGSV
-96 LFIFVENYFLKSFGQ
+96 LCIFVENYFLKSFGQ
-111 KIIYNIRSIIF
+111 KIIYNIRAIIF
-122 QKILNKPHDEFYKL
+122 QKILHKSHDEFYKL

-156 TDVILNLASSGLM
+156 TDVLLNLVSSSLM

-194 MGGIIWV
+194 MGVIIWV

-237 GGERAIEERYNTV
+237 GGEKDIEERYNTV

-284 TTTNLIDSV
+284 TTTNVIDSV

-329 AERLVPLLEEEERQM
+329 AERLVPLLEEEDRQI
-344 ANEVPD
+344 ANEVPR
-350 EFKYIETI
+350 EFKHIESI
-358 EFEHV
+358 DFEHV
-363 WFSYE
+363 WFSYD

-378 TFTIKAGEFIG
+378 TLSIKAGEFVG

-402 SLLMGIYKPTRG
+402 SLLMGLYNPTKG
-414 AIYINGINIAQ
+414 AIYINGIDIAK

-445 KGSIRDNLTL
+445 KGSIKDNLTL
-455 FDTSISNED
+455 FDTSISYDD
-464 MVNAAKQVNLHS
+464 MVDAAKQVNLDS
-476 MIEHLPEG
+476 MIEQLPEG
-484 YDTPVGYLGSL
+484 YHTPVGYLGSL

-510 IKKTPIL
+510 IRKTPIL

-554 STVKDANKIVYMEYG
+554 STVQDANKIVYMEYG
-569 KIIEIGSFDELINLK
+569 KIIEKGSFEELINSK
-584 GPFYNLWNN
+584 GAFYNLWSN
-593 QHSGS
+593 QQSGS

>member
-1 MVYTVPYMKR
+1 
-11 RMEGAIMKKRD
+11 MKKRN
-22 LRNDWALFSY
+22 LKNDWALFSY
-32 ITGYIKP
+32 ITAYIKP
-39 YLGILFLATVALAG
+39 YLGILLLATIALAG

-73 ATNDIAVIEYY
+73 ATNDINVIEYY
-84 ALMYGFTIIGSV
+84 AVIYGLTIIGSV
-96 LFIFVENYFLKSFGQ
+96 LCIFVENYFLKSFGQ
-111 KIIYNIRSIIF
+111 KIIYNIRAIVF
-122 QKILNKPHDEFYKL
+122 QKILHKSHDEFYKL

-156 TDVILNLASSGLM
+156 TDVLLNLASSGLM
-169 IIGILGFM
+169 IIGILEFM

-194 MGGIIWV
+194 MGVIIWV

-237 GGERAIEERYNTV
+237 GGEKDIEERYNTV

-284 TTTNLIDSV
+284 TTTNVIDSV

-329 AERLVPLLEEEERQM
+329 AERLVPLLEEEDRQI
-344 ANEVPD
+344 ANEVPR
-350 EFKYIETI
+350 EFKHIESI
-358 EFEHV
+358 DFEHV
-363 WFSYE
+363 WFSYD

-378 TFTIKAGEFIG
+378 TLSIKAGEFIG

-402 SLLMGIYKPTRG
+402 SLLMGLYKPTKG
-414 AIYINGINIAQ
+414 AIYINGIDIAN

-445 KGSIRDNLTL
+445 KGSIKDNLTL
-455 FDTSISNED
+455 FDTSISYDD
-464 MVNAAKQVNLHS
+464 MVAAAKQVNLDS
-476 MIEHLPEG
+476 MIEQLPEG
-484 YDTPVGYLGSL
+484 YHTPVGYLGSL

-510 IKKTPIL
+510 IRNTPIL

-554 STVKDANKIVYMEYG
+554 STVQDANKIVYMEYG
-569 KIIEIGSFDELINLK
+569 KIIEKGSFEELINSK
-584 GPFYNLWNN
+584 GAFYNLWSN
-593 QHSGS
+593 QQSGS

>member
-1 MVYTVPYMKR
+1 
-11 RMEGAIMKKRD
+11 MKKRN
-22 LRNDWALFSY
+22 LKNDWALFSY
-32 ITGYIKP
+32 ITAYIKP
-39 YLGILFLATVALAG
+39 YLGILLLATIALAG
-53 NLVLLLLRPYLTKQ
+53 NLILLLLRPYLTKQ

-73 ATNDIAVIEYY
+73 ATNDINVIEYY
-84 ALMYGFTIIGSV
+84 AVIYGLTIIGSV
-96 LFIFVENYFLKSFGQ
+96 LCIFVENYFLKSFGQ
-111 KIIYNIRSIIF
+111 KIIYNIRAIIF
-122 QKILNKPHDEFYKL
+122 QKILHKSHDEFYKL

-156 TDVILNLASSGLM
+156 TDVLLNLASSGLM

-194 MGGIIWV
+194 MGVIIWV

-237 GGERAIEERYNTV
+237 GGEKDIEERYNTV

-284 TTTNLIDSV
+284 TTTNVIDSV

-329 AERLVPLLEEEERQM
+329 AERLVPLLEEEDRQIT
-344 ANEVPD
+344 NEVPR
-350 EFKYIETI
+350 EFKHIESI
-358 EFEHV
+358 DFEHV
-363 WFSYE
+363 WFSYD

-378 TFTIKAGEFIG
+378 TLSIKAGEFVG

-402 SLLMGIYKPTRG
+402 SLLMGLYKPTKG
-414 AIYINGINIAQ
+414 AIYINGIDIAN

-445 KGSIRDNLTL
+445 KGSIKDNLTL
-455 FDTSISNED
+455 FDTSISYDD
-464 MVNAAKQVNLHS
+464 MVDAVKQVNLDS
-476 MIEHLPEG
+476 MIEQLPEG
-484 YDTPVGYLGSL
+484 YHTPVGYLGSL

-510 IKKTPIL
+510 IRKTPIL

-554 STVKDANKIVYMEYG
+554 STVQDANKIVYMEYG
-569 KIIEIGSFDELINLK
+569 KIIEKGSFEELINSK
-584 GPFYNLWNN
+584 GAFYNLWSN
-593 QHSGS
+593 QQSGS

>member
-1 MVYTVPYMKR
+1 
-11 RMEGAIMKKRD
+11 MKKRNFK
-22 LRNDWALFSY
+22 NDWALFSY
-32 ITGYIKP
+32 ITAYIKP
-39 YLGILFLATVALAG
+39 YLGILLLATIALAG

-73 ATNDIAVIEYY
+73 ATNDINVIEYY
-84 ALMYGFTIIGSV
+84 AVIYGLTIIGSV
-96 LFIFVENYFLKSFGQ
+96 LCIFVENYFLKSFGQ
-111 KIIYNIRSIIF
+111 KIIYNIRAIIF
-122 QKILNKPHDEFYKL
+122 QKILHKSHDEFYKL

-156 TDVILNLASSGLM
+156 TDVLLNLASSGLM

-194 MGGIIWV
+194 MGVIIWV

-237 GGERAIEERYNTV
+237 GGEKEIEERYNTV

-284 TTTNLIDSV
+284 TTTNIIDSV

-307 RFFQPLKEIA
+307 RFFQPLKDIA

-329 AERLVPLLEEEERQM
+329 AERLVPLLEEEERQI
-344 ANEVPD
+344 ANEVPL
-350 EFKYIETI
+350 EFKHIESI
-358 EFEHV
+358 DFDHV
-363 WFSYE
+363 WFSYD

-378 TFTIKAGEFIG
+378 TLSIKAGEFIG

-402 SLLMGIYKPTRG
+402 SLLMGLYKPTKG
-414 AIYINGINIAQ
+414 AIYINGIDIAS

-445 KGSIRDNLTL
+445 KGSIKDNLTL
-455 FDTSISNED
+455 FDTSISHDD
-464 MVNAAKQVNLHS
+464 MVDAAKQVNLDS
-476 MIEHLPEG
+476 MIEQLPEG
-484 YDTPVGYLGSL
+484 YNTPVGYLGSL

-510 IKKTPIL
+510 IRNTPIL
-517 LLDEATANIDS
+517 LLDEATANVDS

-554 STVKDANKIVYMEYG
+554 STVQEANEIVYIEYG
-569 KIIEIGSFDELINLK
+569 KIIEKGSFKELIELK
-584 GPFYNLWNN
+584 GAFYNLWIR
-593 QHSGS
+593 QKSGS

>member
-1 MVYTVPYMKR
+1 
-11 RMEGAIMKKRD
+11 MKKRN
-22 LRNDWALFSY
+22 LKNDWALFSY
-32 ITGYIKP
+32 ISAYIKP
-39 YLGILFLATVALAG
+39 YLAILLLATIALAG

-73 ATNDIAVIEYY
+73 ATNDINVIEYY
-84 ALMYGFTIIGSV
+84 AVIYGLTIIGSV
-96 LFIFVENYFLKSFGQ
+96 LCIFVENYFLKSFGQ
-111 KIIYNIRSIIF
+111 KIIYNIRAIIF
-122 QKILNKPHDEFYKL
+122 QKILHKSHDEFYKL

-156 TDVILNLASSGLM
+156 TDVLLNLASSGLM

-194 MGGIIWV
+194 MGVIIWV

-237 GGERAIEERYNTV
+237 GGEKDIEERYNTV

-284 TTTNLIDSV
+284 TTTNVIDSV

-329 AERLVPLLEEEERQM
+329 AERLVPLLEEEDRQI
-344 ANEVPD
+344 ANEVPH
-350 EFKYIETI
+350 EFKHIESI
-358 EFEHV
+358 DFEHV
-363 WFSYE
+363 WFSYD

-378 TFTIKAGEFIG
+378 TLSIKAGEFIG

-402 SLLMGIYKPTRG
+402 SLLMGLYKPTKG
-414 AIYINGINIAQ
+414 AIYINGIDIAN

-445 KGSIRDNLTL
+445 KGSIKDNLTL
-455 FDTSISNED
+455 FDTSISYDD
-464 MVNAAKQVNLHS
+464 MVAAAKQVNLDS
-476 MIEHLPEG
+476 MIEQLPEG
-484 YDTPVGYLGSL
+484 YHTPVGYLGSL

-510 IKKTPIL
+510 IRNTPIL

-554 STVKDANKIVYMEYG
+554 STVQDANKIVYMEYG
-569 KIIEIGSFDELINLK
+569 KIIEKGSFEELINSK
-584 GPFYNLWNN
+584 GAFYNLWSN
-593 QHSGS
+593 QQSGS

>member
-1 MVYTVPYMKR
+1 
-11 RMEGAIMKKRD
+11 MKKRNFK
-22 LRNDWALFSY
+22 NDWALFSY
-32 ITGYIKP
+32 ITAYIKP
-39 YLGILFLATVALAG
+39 YLGILLLATIALAG
-53 NLVLLLLRPYLTKQ
+53 NLILLLLRPYLTKQ

-73 ATNDIAVIEYY
+73 ATNDINVIEYY
-84 ALMYGFTIIGSV
+84 AVIYGLTIIGSV

-111 KIIYNIRSIIF
+111 KIIYNIRAIIF
-122 QKILNKPHDEFYKL
+122 QKILHKSHDEFYKL

-156 TDVILNLASSGLM
+156 TDVLLNLASSGLM

-194 MGGIIWV
+194 MGAIIWV

-237 GGERAIEERYNTV
+237 GGEKEIEERYNTV
-250 NKGFLEAGLFEVT
+250 NKGFLDAGLFEVT

-284 TTTNLIDSV
+284 TTTNIIDSV

-329 AERLVPLLEEEERQM
+329 AERLVPLLEEEDRQIV
-344 ANEVPD
+344 NEVPN
-350 EFKYIETI
+350 EFKHIESI
-358 EFEHV
+358 DFDHV
-363 WFSYE
+363 WFSYD

-378 TFTIKAGEFIG
+378 TLSIKAGEFIG

-402 SLLMGIYKPTRG
+402 SLLMGLYKPTKG
-414 AIYINGINIAQ
+414 AIYINDIDIAN

-445 KGSIRDNLTL
+445 KGSIKDNLTL
-455 FDTSISNED
+455 FDTSISFDD
-464 MVNAAKQVNLHS
+464 MVDAAKQVNLDS
-476 MIEHLPEG
+476 MIEQLPEG
-484 YDTPVGYLGSL
+484 YNTPVGYLGSL

-510 IKKTPIL
+510 IRKTPIL

-540 IRGSKTIVSIAHRL
+540 IRGTKTIVSIAHRL
-554 STVKDANKIVYMEYG
+554 STVQDANKIVYMEYG
-569 KIIEIGSFDELINLK
+569 KIIESGSFEELIDLK
-584 GPFYNLWNN
+584 GAFYNLWSN
-593 QHSGS
+593 QQSGS

>member
-1 MVYTVPYMKR
+1 
-11 RMEGAIMKKRD
+11 MKKRNFK
-22 LRNDWALFSY
+22 NDWALFSY
-32 ITGYIKP
+32 ITAYIKP
-39 YLGILFLATVALAG
+39 YLGILLLATIALAG
-53 NLVLLLLRPYLTKQ
+53 NLVLLLLRPYITKQ

-73 ATNDIAVIEYY
+73 ATNDINVIEYY
-84 ALMYGFTIIGSV
+84 AVIYGLTIIGSV
-96 LFIFVENYFLKSFGQ
+96 LCIFVENYFLKSFGQ
-111 KIIYNIRSIIF
+111 KIIYNIRAIVF
-122 QKILNKPHDEFYKL
+122 QKILHKSHDEFYKL

-156 TDVILNLASSGLM
+156 TDVLLNLASSSLM

-194 MGGIIWV
+194 MGVIIWV

-237 GGERAIEERYNTV
+237 SGEKEIEERYNTV

-284 TTTNLIDSV
+284 TTTNLIDSI

-307 RFFQPLKEIA
+307 RFFQPLKDIA

-329 AERLVPLLEEEERQM
+329 AERLVPLLEEKERNM
-344 ANEVPD
+344 VDEVPK
-350 EFKYIETI
+350 ELIPVESI
-358 EFEHV
+358 EFDHV

-373 ALEDF
+373 ALQDF
-378 TFTIKAGEFIG
+378 TLHIKAGDFTG

-402 SLLMGIYKPTRG
+402 SLLMGIYKPTKG
-414 AIYINGINIAQ
+414 SIYINGIDISK

-445 KGSIRDNLTL
+445 KGSIKDNLTL
-455 FDTSISNED
+455 FDNSISHDE
-464 MVNAAKQVNLHS
+464 MVKAAKQVNLDS
-476 MIEHLPEG
+476 MIEQLPEG
-484 YDTPVGYLGSL
+484 YNTPVGYLGSL

-510 IKKTPIL
+510 IRNIPIL

-554 STVKDANKIVYMEYG
+554 STVQDANEIVYIEYG
-569 KIIEIGSFDELINLK
+569 KIKEKGSFNELIELK
-584 GPFYNLWNN
+584 GAFYNLWIR
-593 QHSGS
+593 QKSGS

>member
-1 MVYTVPYMKR
+1 MKR
-11 RMEGAIMKKRD
+11 RKERPIMKKRN

-39 YLGILFLATVALAG
+39 YLGILLLATVALAG
-53 NLVLLLLRPYLTKQ
+53 NLVLLLLRPYITKQ

-84 ALMYGFTIIGSV
+84 ALMYGLTIIGSV

-111 KIIYNIRSIIF
+111 KIIYNIRSIVF
-122 QKILNKPHDEFYKL
+122 KKILNKPHDEFYKL

-177 YAINVPLAIIM
+177 YAINVPLDIIM

-237 GGERAIEERYNTV
+237 GGEKAIEERYNTV

-284 TTTNLIDSV
+284 ITTNLIDSV

-455 FDTSISNED
+455 FDTSISNEE
-464 MVNAAKQVNLHS
+464 MINAAKQVNLDS

-584 GPFYNLWNN
+584 GTFYNLWNN

>member
-1 MVYTVPYMKR
+1 
-11 RMEGAIMKKRD
+11 MKKRN
-22 LRNDWALFSY
+22 LKNDWALFSY
-32 ITGYIKP
+32 ISAYIKP
-39 YLGILFLATVALAG
+39 YLGILLLATIALAG

-73 ATNDIAVIEYY
+73 ATNDINVIEYY
-84 ALMYGFTIIGSV
+84 AVIYGLTIIGSV
-96 LFIFVENYFLKSFGQ
+96 LCIFVENYFLKSFGQ
-111 KIIYNIRSIIF
+111 KIIYNIRAIIF
-122 QKILNKPHDEFYKL
+122 QKILHKSHDEFYKL

-156 TDVILNLASSGLM
+156 TDVLLNLASSGLM

-194 MGGIIWV
+194 MGVIIWV

-237 GGERAIEERYNTV
+237 GGEKDIEERYNTV

-284 TTTNLIDSV
+284 TTTNVIDSV

-329 AERLVPLLEEEERQM
+329 AERLVPLLEEEDRQI
-344 ANEVPD
+344 ANEVPR
-350 EFKYIETI
+350 EFKHIESI
-358 EFEHV
+358 DFEHV
-363 WFSYE
+363 WFSYD

-378 TFTIKAGEFIG
+378 TLSIKAGEFIG

-402 SLLMGIYKPTRG
+402 SLLMGLYKPTKG
-414 AIYINGINIAQ
+414 AIYINGIDIAN

-445 KGSIRDNLTL
+445 KGSIKDNLTL
-455 FDTSISNED
+455 FDTSISYDD
-464 MVNAAKQVNLHS
+464 MVDAAKQVNLDS
-476 MIEHLPEG
+476 MIEQLPEG
-484 YDTPVGYLGSL
+484 YHTPVGYLGSL

-510 IKKTPIL
+510 IRNTPIL

-554 STVKDANKIVYMEYG
+554 STVQDANKIVYMEYG
-569 KIIEIGSFDELINLK
+569 KIIEKGSFEELINSK
-584 GPFYNLWNN
+584 GAFYNLWSN
-593 QHSGS
+593 QQSGS

>member
-1 MVYTVPYMKR
+1 MKR
-11 RMEGAIMKKRD
+11 RKEGLVMKKRNFK
-22 LRNDWALFSY
+22 NDWALFSY
-32 ITGYIKP
+32 ITAYIKP
-39 YLGILFLATVALAG
+39 YLGILLLATIALAG

-73 ATNDIAVIEYY
+73 ATNDINVIEYY
-84 ALMYGFTIIGSV
+84 AVIYGLTIIGSV
-96 LFIFVENYFLKSFGQ
+96 LCIFVENYFLKSFGQ
-111 KIIYNIRSIIF
+111 KIIYNIRAIVF
-122 QKILNKPHDEFYKL
+122 QKILHKSHDEFYKL

-156 TDVILNLASSGLM
+156 TDVLLNLASSGLM

-194 MGGIIWV
+194 MGVIIWV

-237 GGERAIEERYNTV
+237 GGEKDIEERYNTV

-284 TTTNLIDSV
+284 TTTNVIDSV

-307 RFFQPLKEIA
+307 RFFQPLKDIA
-317 DKYNSLQSALAG
+317 DKYNSLQSSLAG
-329 AERLVPLLEEEERQM
+329 AERLVPLLEEKERNM
-344 ANEVPD
+344 VDEVPK
-350 EFKYIETI
+350 ELIPVESI
-358 EFEHV
+358 EFDHV

-373 ALEDF
+373 ALQDF
-378 TFTIKAGEFIG
+378 TLHIKAGDFTG

-402 SLLMGIYKPTRG
+402 SLLMGIYKPTKG
-414 AIYINGINIAQ
+414 SIYINGIDISK

-445 KGSIRDNLTL
+445 KGSIKDNLTL
-455 FDTSISNED
+455 FDNSISHDE
-464 MVNAAKQVNLHS
+464 MIKAAKQVNLDS
-476 MIEHLPEG
+476 MIEQLPEG
-484 YDTPVGYLGSL
+484 YNTPVGYLGSL

-510 IKKTPIL
+510 IRNIPIL

-554 STVKDANKIVYMEYG
+554 STVQDANEIVYIEYG
-569 KIIEIGSFDELINLK
+569 KIKEKGSFNELIELK
-584 GPFYNLWNN
+584 GAFYNLWIR
-593 QHSGS
+593 QKSGS

>member
-1 MVYTVPYMKR
+1 
-11 RMEGAIMKKRD
+11 MKKRN
-22 LRNDWALFSY
+22 LKNDWALFSY
-32 ITGYIKP
+32 ITAYIKP
-39 YLGILFLATVALAG
+39 YLGILLLATIALAG
-53 NLVLLLLRPYLTKQ
+53 NLILLLLRPYLTKQ

-73 ATNDIAVIEYY
+73 ATNDINVIEYY
-84 ALMYGFTIIGSV
+84 AVIYGLTIIGSV
-96 LFIFVENYFLKSFGQ
+96 LCIFVENYFLKSFGQ
-111 KIIYNIRSIIF
+111 KIIYNIRAIIF
-122 QKILNKPHDEFYKL
+122 QKILHKSHDEFYKL

-156 TDVILNLASSGLM
+156 TDVLLNLASSGLM

-194 MGGIIWV
+194 MGVIIWV

-237 GGERAIEERYNTV
+237 GGEKDIEERYNTV

-284 TTTNLIDSV
+284 TTTNVIDSV

-329 AERLVPLLEEEERQM
+329 AERLVPLLEEEDRQI
-344 ANEVPD
+344 ANEVPR
-350 EFKYIETI
+350 EFKHIESI
-358 EFEHV
+358 DFEHV
-363 WFSYE
+363 WFSYD

-378 TFTIKAGEFIG
+378 TLSIKTGEFIG

-402 SLLMGIYKPTRG
+402 SLLMGLYKPTKG
-414 AIYINGINIAQ
+414 AIYINGIDIAN

-445 KGSIRDNLTL
+445 KGSIKDNLTL
-455 FDTSISNED
+455 FDTSISYDD
-464 MVNAAKQVNLHS
+464 MVAAAKQVNLDS
-476 MIEHLPEG
+476 MIEQLPEG
-484 YDTPVGYLGSL
+484 YHTPVGYLGSL

-510 IKKTPIL
+510 IRNTPIL

-540 IRGSKTIVSIAHRL
+540 IRGSKTIISIAHRL
-554 STVKDANKIVYMEYG
+554 STVQDANKIVYMEYG
-569 KIIEIGSFDELINLK
+569 KIIEKGSLEELINSK
-584 GPFYNLWNN
+584 GAFYNLWSN
-593 QHSGS
+593 QQSGS

>member
-1 MVYTVPYMKR
+1 
-11 RMEGAIMKKRD
+11 MKKRNFK
-22 LRNDWALFSY
+22 NDWALFSY
-32 ITGYIKP
+32 ITSYIKP
-39 YLGILFLATVALAG
+39 YLSILLVATIALAG

-84 ALMYGFTIIGSV
+84 AVIYGLTIIGSV

-111 KIIYNIRSIIF
+111 KIIYNIRAIIF
-122 QKILNKPHDEFYKL
+122 QKIIHKSHDEFYKL

-156 TDVILNLASSGLM
+156 TDVLLNLVSSSLM

-194 MGGIIWV
+194 MGVIIWV

-228 NYIVIVKSY
+228 NYIVIVKAYS
-237 GGERAIEERYNTV
+237 GEKEIEERYNTV

-284 TTTNLIDSV
+284 TTTNIIDSV

-344 ANEVPD
+344 TNEVPH
-350 EFKYIETI
+350 EFRHIQSI
-358 EFEHV
+358 DFDHV
-363 WFSYE
+363 WFSYD
-368 NNDVY
+368 NNDIY

-378 TFTIKAGEFIG
+378 TLSIKAGEFIG

-402 SLLMGIYKPTRG
+402 SLLMGLYKPTKG
-414 AIYINGINIAQ
+414 AIYINGIDITK

-445 KGSIRDNLTL
+445 KGSIKDNLTL
-455 FDTSISNED
+455 FDTSISYED
-464 MVNAAKQVNLHS
+464 MVDAAKQVNLDS

-484 YDTPVGYLGSL
+484 YNTPVGYLGSL

-510 IKKTPIL
+510 IRKTPIL

-554 STVKDANKIVYMEYG
+554 STVQDANKIVYLEYG
-569 KIIEIGSFDELINLK
+569 KIIEKGSFEELINSK
-584 GPFYNLWNN
+584 GAFYNLWSN
-593 QHSGS
+593 QQSGS

>member
-1 MVYTVPYMKR
+1 MKTHK
-11 RMEGAIMKKRD
+11 E
-22 LRNDWALFSY
+22 RNDWALFSY
-32 ITGYIKP
+32 ITAYIKP
-39 YLGILFLATVALAG
+39 YLGILLVATIALAG
-53 NLVLLLLRPYLTKQ
+53 NLILLLFRPYITKQ

-73 ATNDIAVIEYY
+73 ATNDINVIEYY
-84 ALMYGFTIIGSV
+84 AVLYGLTIIGSV
-96 LFIFVENYFLKSFGQ
+96 FFIFIENYFLKSFGQ
-111 KIIYNIRSIIF
+111 KIIYNIRHIVF
-122 QKILNKPHDEFYKL
+122 KKILHKPHDEFYKL

-156 TDVILNLASSGLM
+156 TDVLLNLASSGLM
-169 IIGILGFM
+169 IIGILAFM
-177 YAINVPLAIIM
+177 YAINIPLAIIM
-188 TILLPI
+188 TILVPI

-201 FQKFSRKAFR
+201 YQKFSRKAFR

-237 GGERAIEERYNTV
+237 GGEKAIEDRYETV

-284 TTTNLIDSV
+284 TTTNLIDTV

-307 RFFQPLKEIA
+307 RFFQPLKDIA

-329 AERLVPLLEEEERQM
+329 AERLVPLLQEKERNM
-344 ANEVPD
+344 VDEVPK
-350 EFKYIETI
+350 ELISVESI
-358 EFEHV
+358 EFDHV
-363 WFSYE
+363 WFSYD
-368 NNDVY
+368 NNDIY

-378 TFTIKAGEFIG
+378 TLHITYGDFIG

-402 SLLMGIYKPTRG
+402 SLLMGIYKPTKG
-414 AIYINGINIAQ
+414 SIYINGIDIAK

-445 KGSIRDNLTL
+445 KGSIKDNLTL
-455 FDTSISNED
+455 FDNSICHDE
-464 MVNAAKQVNLHS
+464 MVKAAKQVNLDA
-476 MIEHLPEG
+476 MIEQLPEG
-484 YDTPVGYLGSL
+484 YNTPVGYLGSL

-510 IKKTPIL
+510 IRNTPIL

-528 HTEKQIQASIEN
+528 HTEKQIQASIEH
-540 IRGSKTIVSIAHRL
+540 IRGSKTIISIAHRL
-554 STVKDANKIVYMEYG
+554 STVQDANEIVYIEYG
-569 KIIEIGSFDELINLK
+569 KIKEKGSFNELIELK
-584 GPFYNLWNN
+584 GAFYNLWIR
-593 QHSGS
+593 QKSGS

>member
-1 MVYTVPYMKR
+1 
-11 RMEGAIMKKRD
+11 MKKRNFK
-22 LRNDWALFSY
+22 NDWALFSY
-32 ITGYIKP
+32 ITAYIKP
-39 YLGILFLATVALAG
+39 YLGILLLATIALAG

-73 ATNDIAVIEYY
+73 ATNDINVIEYY
-84 ALMYGFTIIGSV
+84 AVIYGLTIIGSV

-111 KIIYNIRSIIF
+111 KIIYNIRAIIF
-122 QKILNKPHDEFYKL
+122 QKILHKSHDEFYKL

-156 TDVILNLASSGLM
+156 TDVLLNLASSGLM

-194 MGGIIWV
+194 MGAIIWV

-237 GGERAIEERYNTV
+237 GGEKEIEERYNTV

-284 TTTNLIDSV
+284 TTTNVIDSV

-329 AERLVPLLEEEERQM
+329 AERLVPLLEEEDRQIV
-344 ANEVPD
+344 NEVPN
-350 EFKYIETI
+350 EFKHIESI
-358 EFEHV
+358 DFDHV
-363 WFSYE
+363 WFSYD

-378 TFTIKAGEFIG
+378 TLSIKAGEFIG

-402 SLLMGIYKPTRG
+402 SLLMGLYKPTKG
-414 AIYINGINIAQ
+414 AIYINDIDIVN

-445 KGSIRDNLTL
+445 KGSIKDNLTL
-455 FDTSISNED
+455 FDTSISFDD
-464 MVNAAKQVNLHS
+464 MVDAAKQVNLDS
-476 MIEHLPEG
+476 MIEQLPEG
-484 YDTPVGYLGSL
+484 YNTPVGYLGSL

-510 IKKTPIL
+510 IRKTPIL

-540 IRGSKTIVSIAHRL
+540 IRGTKTIVSIAHRL
-554 STVKDANKIVYMEYG
+554 STVQDANKIVYMEYG
-569 KIIEIGSFDELINLK
+569 KIIESGSFEELIDSK
-584 GPFYNLWNN
+584 GAFYNLWSN
-593 QHSGS
+593 QQSGS

>member
-1 MVYTVPYMKR
+1 
-11 RMEGAIMKKRD
+11 MKKRN
-22 LRNDWALFSY
+22 LKNDWALFSY
-32 ITGYIKP
+32 ITAYIKP
-39 YLGILFLATVALAG
+39 YLGILLLATIALAG
-53 NLVLLLLRPYLTKQ
+53 NLILLLLRPYLTKQ

-73 ATNDIAVIEYY
+73 ATNDINVIEYY
-84 ALMYGFTIIGSV
+84 AVIYGLTIIGSV
-96 LFIFVENYFLKSFGQ
+96 LCIFVENYFLKSFGQ
-111 KIIYNIRSIIF
+111 KIIYNIRAIIF
-122 QKILNKPHDEFYKL
+122 QKILHKSHDEFYKL

-156 TDVILNLASSGLM
+156 TDVLLNLASSGLM

-194 MGGIIWV
+194 MGVIIWV

-237 GGERAIEERYNTV
+237 GGEKDIEERYNTV

-284 TTTNLIDSV
+284 TTTNVIDSV

-329 AERLVPLLEEEERQM
+329 AERLVPLLEEKDRHI
-344 ANEVPD
+344 ANEVPH
-350 EFKYIETI
+350 EFKHIESI
-358 EFEHV
+358 DFEHV
-363 WFSYE
+363 WFSYD

-378 TFTIKAGEFIG
+378 TLSIKAGEFIG

-402 SLLMGIYKPTRG
+402 SLLMGLYKPTKG
-414 AIYINGINIAQ
+414 AIYINGIDIAN

-445 KGSIRDNLTL
+445 KGSIKDNLTL
-455 FDTSISNED
+455 FDTSISYDD
-464 MVNAAKQVNLHS
+464 MVAAAKQVNLDS
-476 MIEHLPEG
+476 MIEQLPEG
-484 YDTPVGYLGSL
+484 YHTPVGYLGSL

-510 IKKTPIL
+510 IRKTPIL

-554 STVKDANKIVYMEYG
+554 STVQDANKIVYMEYG
-569 KIIEIGSFDELINLK
+569 KIIEKGSFEELINSK
-584 GPFYNLWNN
+584 GAFYNLWSN
-593 QHSGS
+593 QQSGS

>member
-1 MVYTVPYMKR
+1 
-11 RMEGAIMKKRD
+11 MKKRNFK
-22 LRNDWALFSY
+22 NDWALFSY
-32 ITGYIKP
+32 ITAYIKP
-39 YLGILFLATVALAG
+39 YLGILLLATIALAG
-53 NLVLLLLRPYLTKQ
+53 NLILLLLRPYLTKQ

-73 ATNDIAVIEYY
+73 ANNDINIIEYY
-84 ALMYGFTIIGSV
+84 AVIYGLTIIGSV

-111 KIIYNIRSIIF
+111 KIIYNIRAIIF
-122 QKILNKPHDEFYKL
+122 QKILHKSHDEFYKL

-156 TDVILNLASSGLM
+156 TDVLLNLASSCLM

-194 MGGIIWV
+194 MGVIIWV

-237 GGERAIEERYNTV
+237 GGEKQIEERYNTV

-329 AERLVPLLEEEERQM
+329 AERLVPLLEEKDRSM
-344 ANEVPD
+344 ADEVPQ
-350 EFKYIETI
+350 ELIPVETI
-358 EFEHV
+358 DFKHV
-363 WFSYE
+363 WFSYD
-368 NNDVY
+368 NNDIY

-378 TFTIKAGEFIG
+378 TLHITSGDFIG

-402 SLLMGIYKPTRG
+402 SLLMGIYKPTKG
-414 AIYINGINIAQ
+414 AIYINGIDIAK
-425 YDSSVLRHLMGY
+425 YDSSVLRHLLGY

-445 KGSIRDNLTL
+445 KGSIKDNLTL
-455 FDTSISNED
+455 FDTSISHDD
-464 MVNAAKQVNLHS
+464 MVKAAKQVNLDT
-476 MIEHLPEG
+476 IIDQLPEG
-484 YDTPVGYLGSL
+484 YNTSVGYLGSL
-495 LSDGQKQLLAFGRTL
+495 LSDGQKQLLAIGRTL
-510 IKKTPIL
+510 IRNMPIL

-528 HTEKQIQASIEN
+528 HTEKQIQASIET
-540 IRGSKTIVSIAHRL
+540 IRGSKTIISIAHRL
-554 STVKDANKIVYMEYG
+554 STVQEADKIVYIEYG
-569 KIIEIGSFDELINLK
+569 KIKEKGSFQELIELK
-584 GPFYNLWNN
+584 GAFYNLWIR
-593 QHSGS
+593 QKSGS